1 MTSWVLP
8 GILKADDVQA
18 IPMDALIEMS
28 KTSTGIIINYVN
40 KFVSSNIESDDP
52 MLRRAAEIMKAA
64 YDEINRINE
73 YLNSDEAKVLSD
85 TLCSMEYR
93 DISAEVPLEKLIV
106 MRSTIL
112 ELLSEDED
120 FVKSYTNE
128 IAESATHGMKTA
140 YTVKLDEDN
149 MYNVC
154 NRMRV
159 ICDQHHSAAGMHLIS
174 AITSNSNLFK
184 NSRTKLNSPTV
195 LRKAIYKKDKLKSIL
210 RGIDF
215 LIGKKQ
221 AGVSPI
227 SWRKV

>member
-8 GILKADDVQA
+8 GILSADDVQK
-18 IPMDALIEMS
+18 IPVEALVEMS

-40 KFVSSNIESDDP
+40 KFVASNIESDDP
-52 MLRRAAEIMKAA
+52 TLRQAAETMKAA
-64 YDEINRINE
+64 YEEINRINE
-73 YLNSDEAKVLSD
+73 YLTSDEAKALSD

-93 DISAEVPLEKLIV
+93 DISAEVSLEKLIV

-120 FVKSYTNE
+120 FVKSYTSE
-128 IAESATHGMKTA
+128 IGESATHGMKTA

-149 MYNVC
+149 MFIVC
-154 NRMRV
+154 RNMRA
-159 ICDQHHSAAGMHLIS
+159 ICGNQQSYAGLELVSAMER
-174 AITSNSNLFK
+174 NSNLFK

-210 RGIDF
+210 RGIDY
-215 LIGKKQ
+215 LIKKKQ
-221 AGVSPI
+221 GGDSPV